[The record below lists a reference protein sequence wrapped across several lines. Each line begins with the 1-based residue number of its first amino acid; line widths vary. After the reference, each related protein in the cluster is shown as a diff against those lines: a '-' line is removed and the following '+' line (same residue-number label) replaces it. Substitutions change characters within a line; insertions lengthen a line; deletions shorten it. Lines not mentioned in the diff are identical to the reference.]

1 MALVLA
7 SGICNSVDQWR
18 RGGEVS
24 ACWLIEELQ
33 ARHQLL
39 FMHWQR
45 QEEGGDLRVVPASN
59 NPVKQLTP

>member
-1 MALVLA
+1 MALVPA
-7 SGICNSVDQWR
+7 SGICIPVDQWR
-18 RGGEVS
+18 SGAEVYVG
-24 ACWLIEELQ
+24 WLIEELQ
-33 ARHQLL
+33 ARQQLL